1 MKIIFIPNLPYTYR
15 DHQRFGVEY
24 FLKRGYDVEVMD
36 VHHILLPGY
45 KEKVNIDYWTF
56 DKHYEPQ
63 NIDEVVAHVQ
73 ALNEND
79 FIFFY
84 IAGKDAVCLLNTL
97 KANTSAKFMTYVGG
111 SIPVSTV
118 FCRYTSKLK
127 NILVR
132 IAKILIPKYKDT
144 PFETDFFI
152 SGSPKDEKIFPYL
165 IGKNTKL
172 IQSNSRDYDL
182 CLTTVG
188 YEYKKPY
195 CVFLDTDVIDASDYV
210 IFGDDPAKDAQVY
223 LDKILE
229 FFKWIEEKFAIDV
242 IIAAHPKSRLFYGK
256 DTINGIKIVHQKSAE
271 LVKNSQFVLTEGT
284 TAISYA
290 VFFRKPIIFFTF
302 ELIHFFYDH
311 CCSFA
316 KELDKK
322 IVNIDHLGGEE
333 EKIIQNELLNTKGY
347 DYYKK
352 TYLTYSDS
360 AVSTFET
367 IDFMLN
373 EYNHG
378 R

>member
-1 MKIIFIPNLPYTYR
+1 MKILFIPNLPYTYR

-24 FLKRGYDVEVMD
+24 FLAKGYDVEVMD

-56 DKHYEPQ
+56 DKHYEPRDI
-63 NIDEVVAHVQ
+63 NEVIDRVKQ
-73 ALNEND
+73 LDQND

-84 IAGKDAVCLLNTL
+84 IAGNDAVYLLNTL

-118 FCRYTSKLK
+118 FCRYTSMLK
-127 NILVR
+127 NALIHIVK
-132 IAKILIPKYKDT
+132 ALIPKYKDI

-152 SGSPKDEKIFPYL
+152 SGSPKDEKIYPYL
-165 IGKNTKL
+165 IGKKTKL
-172 IQSNSRDYDL
+172 IKSNSRDYDL
-182 CLTTVG
+182 CLATVG
-188 YEYKKPY
+188 YEYEKPY

-210 IFGDDPAKDAQVY
+210 IFGDDPAKDSQAY
-223 LDKILE
+223 LNKIIR
-229 FFKWIEEKFAIDV
+229 FFKWIEEKFVIDV

-256 DTINGIKIVHQKSAE
+256 DTIDGIKIVHQQSAS

-290 VFFRKPIIFFTF
+290 VFFKKPIVFFTF
-302 ELIHFFYDH
+302 ELIHFFYEH

-322 IVNIDHLGGEE
+322 MINIDHLDVEE
-333 EKIIQNELLNTKGY
+333 EKLIQDELQNTKKY
-347 DYYKK
+347 DYYKT
-352 TYLTYSDS
+352 TYLTYSNT

-367 IDFMLN
+367 IDLMLN
-373 EYNHG
+373 EYSHG

>member
-1 MKIIFIPNLPYTYR
+1 MKILFIPNLPYTYR

-24 FLKRGYDVEVMD
+24 FLGKGYDVEVMD

-56 DKHYEPQ
+56 DKHYEPR
-63 NIDEVVAHVQ
+63 NI
-73 ALNEND
+73 NEAIDRVKKLDQND

-84 IAGKDAVCLLNTL
+84 IAGNNAVNLLNAL

-127 NILVR
+127 NALIH
-132 IAKILIPKYKDT
+132 IAKAFIPKYKDV

-165 IGKNTKL
+165 IGKKTKL
-172 IQSNSRDYDL
+172 IKSNSRDYDL
-182 CLTTVG
+182 CLTTDG
-188 YEYKKPY
+188 YEYEKPY

-210 IFGDDPAKDAQVY
+210 IFGDDPAKDAQAY
-223 LDKILE
+223 LNKILQ
-229 FFKWIEEKFAIDV
+229 FFKWIEERFAIDV

-256 DTINGIKIVHQKSAE
+256 DTIDGIKIVHQQSAA

-290 VFFRKPIIFFTF
+290 VFFKKPIVFFTF
-302 ELIHFFYDH
+302 ELIHFFYEH

-322 IVNIDHLGGEE
+322 MINIDHLGVAE
-333 EKIIQNELLNTKGY
+333 EKLIQDELQNTKKY
-347 DYYKK
+347 DYYKA
-352 TYLTYSDS
+352 TYLTYSDT
-360 AVSTFET
+360 AISTFET
-367 IDFMLN
+367 IDLMLN
-373 EYNHG
+373 EYSHG